1 MRALKE
7 IPFQYVT
14 DDDGKKTAV
23 IIPIDTYEA
32 ILEDVFDLA
41 AVAERREEST
51 VSHSDVIA
59 QLKADGLLPH

>member
-7 IPFQYVT
+7 IPCQYVT

-32 ILEDVFDLA
+32 ILEDILDLA
-41 AVAERREEST
+41 AVAEKREEST

-59 QLKADGLLPH
+59 QLKADGLLPN